1 MQTPDRIA
9 SDDIKSG
16 LVGTAIKKLSSLL
29 DDNDGDVTIQAVK
42 FKFAM
47 DAVRQASEA
56 VFNACNVRTVVG
68 QVPAPV
74 SADVVFVP
82 VDTVDA
88 SIIIVSKEDDEL
100 WRRMEFA
107 GKLTKT
113 KPGDILFVPSPEECK
128 VRIAAVVDTIKAAV
142 MEPIQEL
149 GRRLSHLDCEINV
162 NSYFVV
168 NFVKDIGTAEPF
180 RILALDMLTASGA
193 AAQTPEVRVPPA
205 VGTKRKATPFKGR
218 VISAVDA
225 GKHMD
230 FGPFGVDYKCFNLT
244 FEDGAKKTVLTYAN
258 FRGDPCKL
266 RLGYQCTKCG
276 VTATPGGWSDVK
288 TTNPLCKRCKMKTKK
303 LAKDAYGYADADEE
317 GQGEDEGEDEGEGED
332 EE

>member
-16 LVGTAIKKLSSLL
+16 LVGTAINKLTSLL
-29 DDNDGDVTIQAVK
+29 DDNDGDATIQAVK

-180 RILALDMLTASGA
+180 SLGVLDMLTAGNKATASG
-193 AAQTPEVRVPPA
+193 VPPA

-225 GKHMD
+225 GKHMAL
-230 FGPFGVDYKCFNLT
+230 GRPRYFGVDYKCFNLT

-266 RLGYQCTKCG
+266 RLGYLCTKCG

-288 TTNPLCKRCKMKTKK
+288 TNPLCKRCKMKTKK